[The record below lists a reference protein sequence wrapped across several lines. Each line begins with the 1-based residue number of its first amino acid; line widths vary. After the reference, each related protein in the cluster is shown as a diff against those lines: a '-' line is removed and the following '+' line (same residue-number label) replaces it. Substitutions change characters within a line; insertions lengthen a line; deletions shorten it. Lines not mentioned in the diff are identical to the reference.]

1 MKFLEYINEKHWLS
15 RVDPRLKLITTLV
28 LLVMVISYR
37 GFAFHGL
44 IVILTAVLMMQM
56 KVPWRLLCLRFLEPA
71 FIVCVI
77 LLLKL
82 FFSGQEAF
90 FSFTIMGLKITGF
103 RDGLIEGLA
112 IGSRIIAAISVV
124 AVLAFSTHFIDLI
137 AALAWFKMPREF
149 IEIMVYAY
157 RYIFVLVEEA
167 GVIYSAQK
175 NRLGYASLRQGFASL
190 GILAGSLIIR
200 AFEHSQNITAAMV
213 RRGYDGRIPLLAHAP
228 FRLSQIAVSIFI
240 IMVMGIAW
248 KI

>member
-1 MKFLEYINEKHWLS
+1 MKFLDYINEGHWLS
-15 RVDPRLKLITTLV
+15 RIDPRIKLATTLI
-28 LLVMVISYR
+28 LLIMVISYR
-37 GFAFHGL
+37 GFAFHGMVVAL
-44 IVILTAVLMMQM
+44 AVILLVQM
-56 KVPWRLLCLRFLEPA
+56 KVPWRLLCLRFVEPA
-71 FIVCVI
+71 VIVGVI

-82 FFSGQEAF
+82 FFSGHEGL
-90 FSFTIMGLKITGF
+90 FSFTVMGVKITAF
-103 RDGLIEGLA
+103 RDGLLEGLA

-124 AVLAFSTHFIDLI
+124 AVLVFSTRFIDLI
-137 AALAWFKMPREF
+137 SALAWFKVPREF

-167 GVIYSAQK
+167 GVIYNAQK
-175 NRLGYASLRQGFASL
+175 NRLGYASLRQGFTSF
-190 GILAGSLIIR
+190 GMLAGSLIIR

-228 FRLSQIAVSIFI
+228 FRLSHVAVSILI